1 MDWIDTNKMQELL
14 KRFPERVI
22 EAKMYRPHGKSIRTM
37 WSYDAADGMFV
48 FGSNGRNVR
57 MCEHEVMQKYGAERW
72 LVTPFFSLRG
82 EKERALAVR
91 MVEELVMRGDIDWVI
106 EECGIG
112 FVRTCQHCHRLM
124 DEGWWCGETWT
135 FCSKECMLA
144 ENRGMSEAEMEE
156 RMENGDIEWME
167 WKMGGKRR

>member
-1 MDWIDTNKMQELL
+1 MNTYEKALELL
-14 KRFPERVI
+14 PRRLLTESSCIPAS
-22 EAKMYRPHGKSIRTM
+22 EAEEFRLRTGRK
-37 WSYDAADGMFV
+37 AAVLIGGTEIPISDFLTET
-48 FGSNGRNVR
+48 R
-57 MCEHEVMQKYGAERW
+57 
-72 LVTPFFSLRG
+72 
-82 EKERALAVR
+82 
-91 MVEELVMRGDIDWVI
+91 DIDWVI